1 MSYNTVDLFA
11 TLCPYL
17 GIISAIVFI
26 LCFVRII
33 IDSQFPPENPNPAPW
48 IVGALCLILFIASF
62 SGSAS
67 LTTQKNNMLE
77 TYVSSGYSVYY
88 NGEKIDGTKLDIGKY
103 SVTVNEENEELY
115 LSDKPARSRR
125 SFVPVFIPR

>member
-11 TLCPYL
+11 TLCPYF
-17 GIISAIVFI
+17 GIIIALIFM

-33 IDSQFPPENPNPAPW
+33 TDCQYPGESPNPTPW
-48 IVGALCLILFIASF
+48 IVGIVCFTLFIASIL
-62 SGSAS
+62 GGTS
-67 LTTQKNNMLE
+67 LTTQKNNMLKA
-77 TYVSSGYSVYY
+77 YVSSGYSVYY
-88 NGEKIDGTKLDIGKY
+88 NGEKIDGTKLDISKY

-125 SFVPVFIPR
+125 SYIPVVIPR